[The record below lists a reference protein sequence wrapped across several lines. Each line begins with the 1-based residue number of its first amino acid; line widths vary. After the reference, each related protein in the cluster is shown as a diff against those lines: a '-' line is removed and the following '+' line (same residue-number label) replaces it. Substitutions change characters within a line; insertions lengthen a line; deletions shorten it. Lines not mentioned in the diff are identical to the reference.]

1 MKAVIYARYSSDNQ
15 REESIDGQLRECM
28 EYAKFNGIDV
38 VNSYIDRALSAKT
51 DNRPN
56 FQRMIKDSYKGLFDV
71 VLVWKLDRFARNR
84 YDSAHYKTIL
94 KRNGV
99 RVLSAKETISEGA
112 EGILLESMLE
122 GYAEYYSI
130 ELAEKVKRGLTENAL
145 KAKANGG
152 TCTFGYTVDSDRH
165 YQIDPP
171 AALIVR
177 EVFQLY
183 ADGKTM
189 KEIKDILNAKGL
201 TNSRG
206 KEFTFNTIQRM
217 LSNRKYIGEYHFGE
231 VTIPDSMPAI
241 VDKELFEKVQQMLV
255 KNKKAPSRHK
265 AEDDYL
271 LTTKLF
277 CGHCG
282 AIMNGESGTSH
293 TNTTYR
299 YYKCVNSRK
308 KKCKKKP
315 IAKEKI
321 ENAVIKRIMQFLE
334 DEKAIDELVER
345 IYELQF
351 AENTYIP
358 KLEEQIA
365 ETQKRIDNLIKA
377 AEQGFVSE
385 SSAKRLKELEE
396 TKKQQEIA
404 LIQEQ
409 IKTPL
414 FTTDQ
419 IAFAIYKFRQLDL
432 STREAKQALID
443 GFVNAIYLYDDHA
456 KLILNY
462 KNDTKTIT
470 LDELQGS
477 DFNSVTAPIPRYNK
491 KLYRGIFLRKFIGFE
506 AKQNAMPAN
515 ARGFLLE
522 QNSEHQLFF
531 VSAAQGKNPILR
543 AK

>member
-1 MKAVIYARYSSDNQ
+1 
-15 REESIDGQLRECM
+15 
-28 EYAKFNGIDV
+28 
-38 VNSYIDRALSAKT
+38 
-51 DNRPN
+51 
-56 FQRMIKDSYKGLFDV
+56 
-71 VLVWKLDRFARNR
+71 
-84 YDSAHYKTIL
+84 
-94 KRNGV
+94 
-99 RVLSAKETISEGA
+99 
-112 EGILLESMLE
+112 MLE

-183 ADGKTM
+183 VDGKTM

-385 SSAKRLKELEE
+385 SSARRLKELEE

-477 DFNSVTAPIPRYNK
+477 DFNSVTAPKHPNFGVFFCYCGGSILNFRYSERRE
-491 KLYRGIFLRKFIGFE
+491 LATDVTYRNTPDFGMRTYALFSFFAFSMSAPLISMIWSIISPALSTPWSNAFNSCRFINPPTLFTGAPPPDFLCAPTFLRL
-506 AKQNAMPAN
+506 A
-515 ARGFLLE
+515 LLW
-522 QNSEHQLFF
+522 
-531 VSAAQGKNPILR
+531 A
-543 AK
+543 

>member
-1 MKAVIYARYSSDNQ
+1 
-15 REESIDGQLRECM
+15 
-28 EYAKFNGIDV
+28 
-38 VNSYIDRALSAKT
+38 
-51 DNRPN
+51 
-56 FQRMIKDSYKGLFDV
+56 
-71 VLVWKLDRFARNR
+71 
-84 YDSAHYKTIL
+84 
-94 KRNGV
+94 
-99 RVLSAKETISEGA
+99 
-112 EGILLESMLE
+112 
-122 GYAEYYSI
+122 
-130 ELAEKVKRGLTENAL
+130 
-145 KAKANGG
+145 
-152 TCTFGYTVDSDRH
+152 
-165 YQIDPP
+165 
-171 AALIVR
+171 
-177 EVFQLY
+177 
-183 ADGKTM
+183 
-189 KEIKDILNAKGL
+189 
-201 TNSRG
+201 
-206 KEFTFNTIQRM
+206 
-217 LSNRKYIGEYHFGE
+217 
-231 VTIPDSMPAI
+231 
-241 VDKELFEKVQQMLV
+241 
-255 KNKKAPSRHK
+255 
-265 AEDDYL
+265 
-271 LTTKLF
+271 
-277 CGHCG
+277 
-282 AIMNGESGTSH
+282 MNGESGTSH

-358 KLEEQIA
+358 KLEEQIT

-477 DFNSVTAPIPRYNK
+477 DFNSVTAPK
-491 KLYRGIFLRKFIGFE
+491 AKAFE
-506 AKQNAMPAN
+506 
-515 ARGFLLE
+515 
-522 QNSEHQLFF
+522 HLFNVKTLF
-531 VSAAQGKNPILR
+531 
-543 AK
+543 